1 MFVLHLKVTVFR
13 SVKSCAYF
21 SGSRLLGDNGCVEI
35 ILCASSFE
43 HIQLVY
49 DKNISAS

>member
-1 MFVLHLKVTVFR
+1 MLVLHLKVTVFR

-21 SGSRLLGDNGCVEI
+21 SGSLGDNGCVEI
-35 ILCASSFE
+35 VLCASSLE